1 VVTDTSEEIFASVNV
16 TNNILRWLTIAT
28 VVVLVVFTFIMVNVA
43 MKPLAVVEKSLLKLS
58 KFDITEDKSFEKY
71 TKRKDEIGG
80 IATALK
86 TLLDSYR
93 SIIPTIKN
101 ASNTL
106 KSIVSDLYMSTGIT
120 SETCSQISQAIE
132 NVASGAVSQAED
144 TTKASSNIMCM
155 SDELTKINGNTEDL
169 QSISV
174 SMDSAKQDAVNTL
187 AELQKV
193 NNIMI
198 EDVNNTSNQVKVTSE
213 SMNDIKNAI
222 KMIDNIASQTHL
234 LSLNASIEASKAG
247 ESGRGFSVV
256 ATEMGKLANQSAE
269 YSSEIKKIIAD
280 VEKNYEMIIET
291 VNLTNNNMMVQSEKL
306 TDTQNVFAVLD
317 GNISDT
323 VERIGSI
330 NTMVESL
337 SKELT
342 EIVDMLSNLS
352 AISQEN
358 SASTEET
365 MAGIEELNTIIMQV
379 NEKATVVND
388 SADTLIEEV
397 GVFKTE

>member
-1 VVTDTSEEIFASVNV
+1 
-16 TNNILRWLTIAT
+16 
-28 VVVLVVFTFIMVNVA
+28 
-43 MKPLAVVEKSLLKLS
+43 
-58 KFDITEDKSFEKY
+58 
-71 TKRKDEIGG
+71 
-80 IATALK
+80 
-86 TLLDSYR
+86 
-93 SIIPTIKN
+93 
-101 ASNTL
+101 
-106 KSIVSDLYMSTGIT
+106 
-120 SETCSQISQAIE
+120 
-132 NVASGAVSQAED
+132 
-144 TTKASSNIMCM
+144 
-155 SDELTKINGNTEDL
+155 
-169 QSISV
+169 
-174 SMDSAKQDAVNTL
+174 
-187 AELQKV
+187 
-193 NNIMI
+193 
-198 EDVNNTSNQVKVTSE
+198 
-213 SMNDIKNAI
+213 
-222 KMIDNIASQTHL
+222 
-234 LSLNASIEASKAG
+234 
-247 ESGRGFSVV
+247 
-256 ATEMGKLANQSAE
+256 
-269 YSSEIKKIIAD
+269 
-280 VEKNYEMIIET
+280 MIIET